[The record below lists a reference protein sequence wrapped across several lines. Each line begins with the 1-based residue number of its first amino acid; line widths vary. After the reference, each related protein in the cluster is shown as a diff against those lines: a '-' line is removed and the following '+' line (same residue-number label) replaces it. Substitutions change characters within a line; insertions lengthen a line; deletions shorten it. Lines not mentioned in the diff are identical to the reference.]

1 MDKSASAKKELI
13 VKIELFVILP
23 GLGVD
28 RKCRHGSL
36 PAARRAIP
44 ENICS
49 SRAFLRLTRSGHLN
63 RLDQFRDRIS
73 YRRRT
78 WDVNRY
84 CGRRRKKIHGKLNI
98 CAFFY
103 WQFPQRTYTGNVSFT
118 LQKASWPK

>member
-13 VKIELFVILP
+13 VQIELFVILP

-49 SRAFLRLTRSGHLN
+49 SRAFLRLTQSDIGRI
-63 RLDQFRDRIS
+63 DQYWGRYRIFQD
-73 YRRRT
+73 T
-78 WDVNRY
+78 
-84 CGRRRKKIHGKLNI
+84 GAK
-98 CAFFY
+98 
-103 WQFPQRTYTGNVSFT
+103 TYPTGVG
-118 LQKASWPK
+118 

>member
-36 PAARRAIP
+36 RAARRAIP

-49 SRAFLRLTRSGHLN
+49 SRAFLRLTRSRHRCTSRILFEEDWVPN
-63 RLDQFRDRIS
+63 REGIAR
-73 YRRRT
+73 
-78 WDVNRY
+78 
-84 CGRRRKKIHGKLNI
+84 
-98 CAFFY
+98 AFEQLY
-103 WQFPQRTYTGNVSFT
+103 KERPAI
-118 LQKASWPK
+118 LAP